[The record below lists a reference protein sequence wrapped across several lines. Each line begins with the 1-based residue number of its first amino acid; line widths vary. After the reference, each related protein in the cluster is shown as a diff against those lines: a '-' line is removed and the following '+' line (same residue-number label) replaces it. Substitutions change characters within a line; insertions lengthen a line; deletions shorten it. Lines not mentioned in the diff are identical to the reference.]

1 MDYYKSHENL
11 ADKAEFLLFWGTENL
26 YSIKRNQSKRL
37 ALSVETTIFAPSN
50 LVLTLNPITMD
61 QLDNIQNCIFEF
73 RGQRVMIDRDLADL
87 YGVPTKVLNQAVKRN
102 MRRFPEDFMFQLND
116 EEKQELVTFCDRL
129 GVLKHSGVNPKA
141 FTQEGVAMLS
151 GILNSEVAIETNIA
165 IMRAFVSARKLIA
178 SMSVSHQIKKLS
190 TDIEFIKSEMED
202 TLEIQNDINESTRAQ
217 LDAISTALAELQAK
231 PADVKPRRRIGF
243 IQEEEG

>member
-1 MDYYKSHENL
+1 
-11 ADKAEFLLFWGTENL
+11 
-26 YSIKRNQSKRL
+26 
-37 ALSVETTIFAPSN
+37 
-50 LVLTLNPITMD
+50 MD

-102 MRRFPEDFMFQLND
+102 MRRFPEDFMFQLKD
-116 EEKQELVTFCDRL
+116 EEKQELGTFGDRL

-243 IQEEEG
+243 IQEEER

>member
-1 MDYYKSHENL
+1 MDYFKSYADL
-11 ADKAEFLLFWGTENL
+11 ADKAEFLLSRSTENL
-26 YSIKRNQSKRL
+26 YSIPRNQSKWL
-37 ALSVETTIFAPSN
+37 VFSVKTTIFALSN

-165 IMRAFVSARKLIA
+165 IMRAFVSARKMIA
-178 SMSVSHQIKKLS
+178 SMSVSHQIMKLS
-190 TDIEFIKSEMED
+190 ADIEFIKSEMED

>member
-1 MDYYKSHENL
+1 MDYFKSYADL
-11 ADKAEFLLFWGTENL
+11 ADKAEFLLSRSTENL
-26 YSIKRNQSKRL
+26 YSIPRNQSKWL
-37 ALSVETTIFAPSN
+37 VFSVKTTIFALSN

-165 IMRAFVSARKLIA
+165 IMRAFVSARKMIVN
-178 SMSVSHQIKKLS
+178 MSVSHQIKKLS
-190 TDIEFIKSEMED
+190 ADIEFIKSEMED

-243 IQEEEG
+243 IQEEER